1 MNEALIL
8 GLVFFVLLLLG
19 IPISFAIGTA
29 AVAALLMS
37 LDPSAATT
45 VIAQRMAT
53 GLDSFALLAIPFF
66 VLSGQLMNRG
76 GIARRLI
83 DLAKVVV
90 GRFPGGLAYVN
101 VLGSMLFGS
110 ISGSAVAAAAAIGGV
125 MTPLMKREGY
135 NREFAAAVNI
145 TAAPIGLLI
154 PPSNI
159 MVVYSLAS
167 GGVSIAALFL
177 AGYVPGILLG
187 IALMVVVGIIS

>member
-8 GLVFFVLLLLG
+8 ALVFAVLLFAG
-19 IPISFAIGTA
+19 VPISFAIGTA
-29 AVAALLMS
+29 AVSALLLS
-37 LDPSAATT
+37 LDPTAATT

-66 VLSGQLMNRG
+66 ILSGQLMNRG

-101 VLGSMLFGS
+101 ILGSMLFGS

-125 MTPLMKREGY
+125 MAPLMKKDG
-135 NREFAAAVNI
+135 
-145 TAAPIGLLI
+145 
-154 PPSNI
+154 
-159 MVVYSLAS
+159 
-167 GGVSIAALFL
+167 
-177 AGYVPGILLG
+177 
-187 IALMVVVGIIS
+187 

>member
-1 MNEALIL
+1 MEYVDLIILAGSFLMLLALGVPIA
-8 GLVFFVLLLLG
+8 FG
-19 IPISFAIGTA
+19 IGIATSITMIVSIPAGP
-29 AVAALLMS
+29 AL
-37 LDPSAATT
+37 TT
-45 VIAQRMAT
+45 VAQQMAT

-66 VLSGQLMNRG
+66 ILSGQLMNRG

-83 DLAKVVV
+83 DLAKVIV

-101 VLGSMLFGS
+101 VLGSMLFGA

-177 AGYVPGILLG
+177 AG
-187 IALMVVVGIIS
+187 